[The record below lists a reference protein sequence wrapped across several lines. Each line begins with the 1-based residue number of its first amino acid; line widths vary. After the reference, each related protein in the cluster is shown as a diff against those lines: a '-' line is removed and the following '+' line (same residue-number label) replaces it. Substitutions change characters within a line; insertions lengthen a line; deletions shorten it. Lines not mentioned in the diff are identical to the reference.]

1 MEIEL
6 NGSRIFFD
14 VAGSSLRIV
23 DGHLVA
29 KPTIIAI
36 HGGLGF
42 DHGYLKPGLEQLSN
56 VAQIVFIDLRGQGR
70 SGRPSLETCTLEQ
83 MADDVTELCRIL
95 GISRPIIFGH
105 SAGGFVAMRMALRH
119 PRLIG
124 GLILCDTSP
133 SVAPVR
139 EDDED
144 EKAPGL
150 TDRAGPEVLAV
161 AGRVFGGDISE
172 ESISQFFK
180 VVCPFYF
187 GPAHMRLADHI
198 LSLTTPDIR
207 MMKHFMQ
214 KIAPTYDIM
223 GEIGTIKT
231 STLVMVGRYDWVCPP
246 RASRAIAKTLP
257 SAQLVE
263 FQESGHF
270 IFSEEPQKFHDTVSA
285 YLERLE
291 YPVAS
296 DGQARA
302 NSAAG

>member
-1 MEIEL
+1 MEVEL

-14 VAGSSLRIV
+14 VSGSSLRAV

-29 KPTIIAI
+29 KPTVIAL

-56 VAQIVFIDLRGQGR
+56 VAQIVFVDLRGQGR

-83 MADDVTELCRIL
+83 MADDVAELCRIL
-95 GISRPIIFGH
+95 GISRPVIIGH

-119 PRLIG
+119 PGLMG

-139 EDDED
+139 EEEGD
-144 EKAPGL
+144 EKAPSL
-150 TDRAGPEVLAV
+150 ADRAGPEVLAV

-180 VVCPFYF
+180 EVGPFYF
-187 GPAHMRLADHI
+187 GPAHMHLADDI
-198 LSLTTPDIR
+198 FPLSIPDIR

-214 KIAPTYDIM
+214 KLPRLT
-223 GEIGTIKT
+223 T
-231 STLVMVGRYDWVCPP
+231 SWV
-246 RASRAIAKTLP
+246 K
-257 SAQLVE
+257 
-263 FQESGHF
+263 
-270 IFSEEPQKFHDTVSA
+270 
-285 YLERLE
+285 
-291 YPVAS
+291 
-296 DGQARA
+296 
-302 NSAAG
+302 